1 MKFVSRAILYIQIL
15 SSCNEIRC
23 PPPPSP
29 LPAPHLTIK
38 SIYVYTR
45 RKKHR
50 LKTKLAKIKLN
61 SPSLENDRMIY
72 LGEKIVISGRDNNGG
87 WKIESREIFIVWLG
101 PVAGEKKEKFEK
113 IGRERWIGERGKRE
127 RNCNDIARN
136 TQHLFHFRTSLAPL
150 SPPPPS
156 SSARKTGNLYFEAI
170 KRECPWIH
178 TYGPSVSKLITV
190 PRQVRLVSL
199 SKKFT
204 PFPSFVLGD
213 CGSGSIE
220 PFDSKRV
227 NACRHSVSVS
237 IEARRNDLVEEN
249 RCPKKKY
256 IYITR
261 HRHR

>member
-1 MKFVSRAILYIQIL
+1 MIEWSILEKRSLFPGGIITVDGRSNRERYSLFGWDRWRAKK
-15 SSCNEIRC
+15 R
-23 PPPPSP
+23 
-29 LPAPHLTIK
+29 K
-38 SIYVYTR
+38 SL
-45 RKKHR
+45 RK
-50 LKTKLAKIKLN
+50 LDEN
-61 SPSLENDRMIY
+61 GGLEN
-72 LGEKIVISGRDNNGG
+72 GGKESVIAMT
-87 WKIESREIFIVWLG
+87 SREIPNTCFIFV
-101 PVAGEKKEKFEK
+101 
-113 IGRERWIGERGKRE
+113 R
-127 RNCNDIARN
+127 
-136 TQHLFHFRTSLAPL
+136 HSPL
-150 SPPPPS
+150 SLPRPPSS

-213 CGSGSIE
+213 YGSGSIE

-237 IEARRNDLVEEN
+237 IEARRNDLVGEN